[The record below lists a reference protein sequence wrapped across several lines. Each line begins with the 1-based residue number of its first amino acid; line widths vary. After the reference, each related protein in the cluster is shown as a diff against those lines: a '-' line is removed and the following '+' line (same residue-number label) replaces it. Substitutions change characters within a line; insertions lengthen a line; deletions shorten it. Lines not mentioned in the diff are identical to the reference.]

1 MMIIRYYN
9 SSRVVVHFNKGKKK
23 LLALRLPTSFLSVKN
38 VQVKSTAI

>member
-23 LLALRLPTSFLSVKN
+23 TTSFE
-38 VQVKSTAI
+38 TANQFPVSKKCAG